1 MFAIDYPLD
10 WGDDV
15 YCPFWSGTVTF
26 AGRNTAHINYGI
38 FVVIQDDGGEYVNM
52 SGHLSELPDWVV
64 PGAAVTHEDVIGYAG
79 DTGDPGG
86 TIPVV
91 PPHLHSAFY
100 RNPSFLDDGSPFG
113 GQGLQVTNHHYVGT
127 AACTGP
133 GVYQVGRDSQGNAI
147 SN

>member
-1 MFAIDYPLD
+1 M
-10 WGDDV
+10 
-15 YCPFWSGTVTF
+15 TF
-26 AGRNTAHINYGI
+26 AGRNTAHTNYGI

-52 SGHLSELPDWVV
+52 LGHLSELPDWVV

-86 TIPVV
+86 TTPVG
-91 PPHLHSAFY
+91 PSHLHSAFY

-127 AACTGP
+127 AVGTGP
-133 GVYQVGRDSQGNAI
+133 GVYQFGWDSQGNAI